1 MQLEA
6 SQQIEK
12 LDPFADLVT
21 KFRAL
26 PDVSP
31 RPTFMDV
38 AGYPHYENVCS
49 NILAFYLNPT
59 EAHGLGNLVLRSLLR
74 TLGHPDVSLGQTT
87 VERERMTFN
96 GGRLDLLIDTEIV
109 TIGIEHKVYATV
121 YNDLDDYAK
130 TVDGYAASI
139 SANKKTLKVVLS
151 LTPAYETQ
159 RHQGWHDV
167 THTNLWR
174 EVRALMGD
182 YAGNADLKWLTYLLE
197 FMQSMSNLA
206 GDNVEL
212 KAVEQFFVDHS
223 ETIDQLIAT
232 RQDLLRKLS
241 ARRPELL
248 TLLSS
253 LVSEKIDKGPYLY
266 STDRIVLDLSTCL
279 SGSQQGD
286 APEIAFDLFVGTK
299 GWDLQMFG
307 RGACGGAY
315 WSKLIGRP
323 PLASRLV
330 GAKELDRGLRL
341 SIQQWPPNAD
351 LVEVATAVASWID
364 AVHHAAAYNPAT
376 LG

>member
-159 RHQGWHDV
+159 RHQGWHNV

-174 EVRALMGD
+174 EVRALMG
-182 YAGNADLKWLTYLLE
+182 E
-197 FMQSMSNLA
+197 FREM
-206 GDNVEL
+206 
-212 KAVEQFFVDHS
+212 
-223 ETIDQLIAT
+223 
-232 RQDLLRKLS
+232 
-241 ARRPELL
+241 
-248 TLLSS
+248 
-253 LVSEKIDKGPYLY
+253 
-266 STDRIVLDLSTCL
+266 
-279 SGSQQGD
+279 
-286 APEIAFDLFVGTK
+286 
-299 GWDLQMFG
+299 
-307 RGACGGAY
+307 
-315 WSKLIGRP
+315 
-323 PLASRLV
+323 
-330 GAKELDRGLRL
+330 
-341 SIQQWPPNAD
+341 
-351 LVEVATAVASWID
+351 
-364 AVHHAAAYNPAT
+364 
-376 LG
+376 